1 MSTKT
6 MKEKKVA
13 DSSVTLSII
22 MQPQDANMA
31 GNVHGG
37 VIMKNIDD
45 AAGMV
50 ALRHSG
56 GSNVVTAS
64 IDRLD
69 FHNPAFIGTLLTFKA
84 SINMIGKTSM
94 EIGVRVE
101 AENPVSG
108 EISHVASAYLT
119 FVALGKDYRPIS
131 VPPLQLETKSD
142 YRRNREAIARRK
154 IRLAEKKKEK
164 VCQTDMLKCQE

>member
-1 MSTKT
+1 
-6 MKEKKVA
+6 
-13 DSSVTLSII
+13 
-22 MQPQDANMA
+22 MA

-37 VIMKNIDD
+37 VIMKHIDD

-56 GSNVVTAS
+56 GCNVVTAS

-84 SINMIGKTSM
+84 CINRVGKTSM
-94 EIGVRVE
+94 EVGVRVE

-108 EISHVASAYLT
+108 KLSHVASAYLT
-119 FVALGKDYRPIS
+119 FVALDKDHRPTQI
-131 VPPLQLETKSD
+131 PPLKLETETD
-142 YRRNREAIARRK
+142 NRRNKEAVDRHK
-154 IRLAEKKKEK
+154 VRLSEKTKEK
-164 VCQTDMLKCQE
+164 QCQTDETKC

>member
-1 MSTKT
+1 MND
-6 MKEKKVA
+6 KKVL
-13 DSSVTLSII
+13 DSLVTLSLI

-37 VIMKNIDD
+37 VIMKHIDD

-56 GSNVVTAS
+56 GCNVVTAS

-84 SINMIGKTSM
+84 CLNMVGKSSM

-108 EISHVASAYLT
+108 EIRHIASAYLT
-119 FVALGKDYRPIS
+119 FVALDKDQRPTP
-131 VPPLQLETKSD
+131 VPPLKLETEAEN
-142 YRRNREAIARRK
+142 RRNREAVDRHK
-154 IRLAEKKKEK
+154 VRLSEKTKEK
-164 VCQTDMLKCQE
+164 RCQKDVADC

>member
-1 MSTKT
+1 

-37 VIMKNIDD
+37 VIMKHIDD

-50 ALRHSG
+50 ALRHAG
-56 GSNVVTAS
+56 RNVVTAS

-69 FHNPAFIGTLLTFKA
+69 FHNPAFIGNLLTFQA
-84 SINMIGKTSM
+84 CLNMVGKTSM

-101 AENPVSG
+101 AENLVTG
-108 EISHVASAYLT
+108 EVRHTNSAYLT
-119 FVALGKDYRPIS
+119 MVALDDKRKPTPVPQITPETEHERRRFTEGKARAD
-131 VPPLQLETKSD
+131 
-142 YRRNREAIARRK
+142 RRK
-154 IRLAEKKKEK
+154 ELRKKSS
-164 VCQTDMLKCQE
+164 QTQ

>member
-1 MSTKT
+1 

-13 DSSVTLSII
+13 DSSVTLSLI

-37 VIMKNIDD
+37 VIMKHIDD

-50 ALRHSG
+50 ALRHAG
-56 GSNVVTAS
+56 RNVVTAS

-84 SINMIGKTSM
+84 CLNMVGRTSM

-101 AENPVSG
+101 AENPISG
-108 EISHVASAYLT
+108 KISHVASAYLT
-119 FVALGKDYRPIS
+119 FVALGEDQRPAP
-131 VPPLQLETKSD
+131 VPPLKLKTETVK
-142 YRRNREAIARRK
+142 RRNREAVNRHK
-154 IRLAEKKKEK
+154 IRLSEKTQEK
-164 VCQTDMLKCQE
+164 LCHTDKTKC

>member
-1 MSTKT
+1 
-6 MKEKKVA
+6 MKYKKVA

-37 VIMKNIDD
+37 VIMKHIDD

-50 ALRHSG
+50 ALRHAG
-56 GSNVVTAS
+56 RNVVTAS

-69 FHNPAFIGTLLTFKA
+69 FHNPAFIGNLLTFQA
-84 SINMIGKTSM
+84 CLNMVGKTSM

-108 EISHVASAYLT
+108 KTSHVASAYLT
-119 FVALGKDYRPIS
+119 FVALGDDQRPTP
-131 VPPLQLETKSD
+131 VPPLTLETEVEN
-142 YRRNREAIARRK
+142 RRNREAINRHK
-154 IRLAEKKKEK
+154 VRLSEKTKEK
-164 VCQTDMLKCQE
+164 LCQKDQTKC

>member
-1 MSTKT
+1 

-37 VIMKNIDD
+37 VIMKHIDD

-50 ALRHSG
+50 ALRHAG
-56 GSNVVTAS
+56 RNVVTAS

-69 FHNPAFIGTLLTFKA
+69 FHNPAFIGNLLTFQA
-84 SINMIGKTSM
+84 CLNMVGKTSM

-108 EISHVASAYLT
+108 KTSHVASAYLT
-119 FVALGKDYRPIS
+119 FVVLGDDQRPTP
-131 VPPLQLETKSD
+131 VPPLTLETEVEN
-142 YRRNREAIARRK
+142 RRNREAINRHK
-154 IRLAEKKKEK
+154 VRLSEKTKEK
-164 VCQTDMLKCQE
+164 LCQTDQTKC